1 MCKFLRCGRDDLFTQ
16 CLHHLAWR
24 RYKIVVG
31 AGDEKH
37 MFVKELT
44 NGGHTRRFTIDEGV
58 EGWEVRVEQDSTVV
72 RRVQYTD
79 WHRVER
85 ALLGLVR
92 EVSDLE
98 DGGWTERALSW

>member
-1 MCKFLRCGRDDLFTQ
+1 
-16 CLHHLAWR
+16 
-24 RYKIVVG
+24 
-31 AGDEKH
+31 
-37 MFVKELT
+37 MFAKELI
-44 NGGHTRRFTIDEGV
+44 NGGHTRRFTIDESV

-85 ALLGLVR
+85 ALLGLVQ